1 MAKAKANVKKM
12 SDSVGAWKSG
22 AKAAAG
28 KWKQN
33 VQKSGASSSYN
44 ANVAESAGV
53 AESEVSAG
61 AGASWKKF
69 ADGATQA
76 QYKAGIDKEGAG
88 ERLVSGYAQGV
99 VKKKS

>member
-12 SDSVGAWKSG
+12 SDSVGTWKTNS
-22 AKAAAG
+22 KAAAK

-33 VQKSGASSSYN
+33 VKDTKASAAYN

-53 AESEVSAG
+53 GEGEVAAG
-61 AGASWKKF
+61 AGASWKSF
-69 ADGATQA
+69 ADGATEK